1 MRATYDSVV
10 DGALSADRLVEPWLG
25 SLQERPGAVRLFH
38 AHTHVDRAD
47 PDGSCFFVA
56 AAIARTPGVPL
67 PEGAA

>member
-10 DGALSADRLVEPWLG
+10 DGALSADRLVDPWLA
-25 SLQERPGAVRLFH
+25 SLQERLGGVRLFDAH
-38 AHTHVDRAD
+38 ARIDRAD